1 MHKIRMH
8 AACADSNLSRSAVKA
23 RVTCRCCLLQT
34 WAAFYQ
40 GRWRLPQAAVLG
52 GMRWQEVYGTK
63 MRLAQAWH
71 GRFKQDLL
79 YGHRG
84 GVRSTA
90 LLPSCQ
96 LLATG
101 GPELSQDCCMQKQ
114 DLRRCH
120 LPSVFAQSV
129 DLSHGLHKSAMPR
142 YLCLYKPT
150 NAQGMEASW
159 QVWG

>member
-1 MHKIRMH
+1 MVPHVVYSH
-8 AACADSNLSRSAVKA
+8 LLDAEALLLA
-23 RVTCRCCLLQT
+23 LQT

-40 GRWRLPQAAVLG
+40 GRWRLPQAALLG
-52 GMRWQEVYGTK
+52 GTRWQEVYGTK

-90 LLPSCQ
+90 LQPSCQ

-101 GPELSQDCCMQKQ
+101 GPPTVLFLFLQMSDTTGES
-114 DLRRCH
+114 H
-120 LPSVFAQSV
+120 V
-129 DLSHGLHKSAMPR
+129 DT
-142 YLCLYKPT
+142 C
-150 NAQGMEASW
+150 
-159 QVWG
+159 